1 MLVCYKDLHHYN
13 NSCNH
18 YSSLNYWN
26 KRDLGLKQCSPH
38 LLSQNSVSS
47 TEYLDPGSCQG
58 YGAAIYRLLPWY
70 NKTILTLGW
79 IQRFFFLNETTRTRK
94 QKVFV
99 VFFFF
104 SLFLWLFV
112 CGVSLC
118 RFFFFYFKIDNSKVF
133 QSEELSKYHIA
144 YFALM
149 KAGKGPVVRYT
160 SPAEMFI

>member
-1 MLVCYKDLHHYN
+1 MLVCYEDLHHC
-13 NSCNH
+13 NSL
-18 YSSLNYWN
+18 SYWN
-26 KRDLGLKQCSPH
+26 IRDLDLKVKCSPH

-47 TEYLDPGSCQG
+47 TEYLDPGSCQR

-79 IQRFFFLNETTRTRK
+79 IQRFFFFNETTRTIK

-104 SLFLWLFV
+104 PFSFGCLCVV
-112 CGVSLC
+112 CFCVD
-118 RFFFFYFKIDNSKVF
+118 FFNFNFKIYNCKVF
-133 QSEELSKYHIA
+133 PKQNEELSKYHIA

-149 KAGKGPVVRYT
+149 KAGKGLVVRYT
-160 SPAEMFI
+160 SLAELFI